1 MSALIK
7 RAYSRKGYEAPIMYA
22 NYDTENYYHAKMYNS
37 SIGGMYFESDHAI
50 KQKSDI
56 CIKMVNYTPDTPG
69 PEAYKAYR
77 AKVKWCRKI
86 DKSETSFYGIGIQ
99 YLAKSHTVYGGNVHG
114 LSCSCDLCGK
124 KVPSGEIIENEDF
137 VCLCI
142 NCFNYLEELP
152 EGKIKESI
160 KEFLIGNVI

>member
-1 MSALIK
+1 MSILIK
-7 RAYSRKGYEAPIMYA
+7 RAYSRSAYESPIMYA

-56 CIKMVNYTPDTPG
+56 CIKMVNYTPDTPS

-77 AKVKWCRKI
+77 AKVKWCKKI
-86 DKSETSFYGIGIQ
+86 DKSETACYGIGIQ
-99 YLAKSHTVYGGNVHG
+99 FLAKSHTVYGGNVHG
-114 LSCSCDLCGK
+114 LTCSCDLCGE
-124 KVPSGEIIENEDF
+124 KVASEEIHENEDL

-152 EGKIKESI
+152 ESKIKESI